1 VTNKKLDENSLTSP
15 ISYEILVLLNQKNYS
30 ILELSRA
37 INIAHKNLL
46 PHLEL
51 LEKNKWIEIMR
62 FGRGKKSIIKL
73 TKELA
78 VTDTYLNFRRVVEK
92 TKAVWDLMD
101 KSQKIKFY
109 DELIER
115 YALLKRSGMS
125 FERLREIKE
134 KRSNP

>member
-1 VTNKKLDENSLTSP
+1 MTNKKLDENSLTSP